1 MHLEDVAW
9 EHSPATSLTGPQ
21 RQAVGKGKSFAMRME
36 WLGNKLH
43 EQADQAEES
52 LSKDPLAGRHEIIK
66 QEKIKAITRQAMEQ
80 SAGNHR

>member
-1 MHLEDVAW
+1 
-9 EHSPATSLTGPQ
+9 
-21 RQAVGKGKSFAMRME
+21 MRME

-66 QEKIKAITRQAMEQ
+66 QEKVKAKTRQAMEQ
-80 SAGNHR
+80 TAGNHRCELLMGAKGAPFLAT